1 MQRWDQL
8 PAKKTLLLLWA
19 LVGLVVV
26 ALYAPFGL
34 YYLNDDF
41 IHIPLSEQAVFGQRH
56 SIRVMN
62 DFSLYLDSLLYGKN
76 AVGYHFTNL
85 LLHLAN
91 TVLLFFTSKKILG
104 LMKLP
109 NSSLVAHATCFFFIL
124 YPFHSESVF
133 WLIGRTGALSTL
145 WMQLALLAQ
154 MRRSFWWQMLGCL
167 LYLAG
172 LFTYESVLVYPVLL
186 GAIWLYR
193 KQQKANDAS
202 HWLQQMLMAAA
213 ATIAYILIRVVMLGG
228 VTDHY
233 ESGSLLTGQL
243 STLFS
248 NYAALLLRLF
258 VPPFVSNTWL
268 LITAVIILL
277 PILILVVYHWKQ
289 WAGNL
294 WKFFLLKLVLLAS
307 LLPYISLGIDTH
319 GVESE
324 RYLYVPSLLLAL
336 LAAQVLRWCNM
347 QQRWLL
353 SGIYAV
359 FAIAF
364 LLQSSLSFRRA
375 SAVAETVVTTTN
387 TFVQPQH
394 RFIYYFNMPGEHKG
408 VVLLRTGLPEAV
420 AWLVPAAA
428 GKTVYSI
435 APDMQ
440 PFLQIP
446 KLEKTT
452 LVSKAQFVQMQHV
465 PDSVQLKQSL
475 LIAYQKGGLLVAQ

>member
-8 PAKKTLLLLWA
+8 PTRKTLLLLWS
-19 LVGLVVV
+19 LVSFIVM

-62 DFSLYLDSLLYGKN
+62 DFSLYIDSLLYGKN

-85 LLHLAN
+85 LLHLTN
-91 TVLLFFTSKKILG
+91 TLLLFFTSKKILG
-104 LMKLP
+104 LFNLP
-109 NSSLVAHATCFFFIL
+109 NSSLVAHAACFFFIL

-145 WMQLALLAQ
+145 WMQLAFLAQ
-154 MRRSFWWQMLGCL
+154 MRRSFWWQLIGSV

-202 HWLQQMLMAAA
+202 HWFQQMLMAGA
-213 ATIAYILIRVVMLGG
+213 ATITYIIIRMVMLGG

-233 ESGSLLTGQL
+233 ESGSLLTGQI
-243 STLFS
+243 SSLFS

-268 LITAVIILL
+268 MITAVAIIIPLL
-277 PILILVVYHWKQ
+277 LLVVYHRKK
-289 WAGNL
+289 WAGDL
-294 WKFFLLKLVLLAS
+294 WKFFLLKMVLLAS

-336 LAAQVLRWCNM
+336 QAAQMLRWCSN
-347 QQRWLL
+347 QQRWIL

-359 FAIAF
+359 FAIVF

-375 SAVAETVVTTTN
+375 SAMAETVLETTKA
-387 TFVQPQH
+387 FVQPQH
-394 RFIYYFNMPGEHKG
+394 QGIYYFNMPGEHNG
-408 VVLLRTGLPEAV
+408 VILLRTGLPEAV

-428 GKTVYSI
+428 GKTVQSI
-435 APDMQ
+435 APDMS

-446 KLEKTT
+446 KMEKTS
-452 LVSKAQFVQMQHV
+452 LVSKEQFLQTIQVA
-465 PDSVQLKQSL
+465 DSIPVNQSL
-475 LIAYQKGGLLVAQ
+475 LIAYQNGRLLVAQ